1 MAHFYLLSYSFYIVD
16 LFKIQRYKRII
27 RGPQIVK
34 RIKKE
39 GTADMQA
46 SSLGPQSHKINKE
59 LEELTCGPKNW
70 HPACGGTH
78 SVFIGA

>member
-1 MAHFYLLSYSFYIVD
+1 
-16 LFKIQRYKRII
+16 
-27 RGPQIVK
+27 
-34 RIKKE
+34 
-39 GTADMQA
+39 MQA

-78 SVFIGA
+78 SVFIGAQRQIDGDQTKNK